1 MSAAAAADEACAPA
15 SDALRMNCDLVGC
28 SIDSEFVH
36 LAWTNTPRNQGGIGK
51 LKFPLLADVN
61 HKICQVTLH
70 AQRAFH
76 VPG

>member
-1 MSAAAAADEACAPA
+1 MRRLQRAP
-15 SDALRMNCDLVGC
+15 STDLLCMQCDLVGC

-61 HKICQVTLH
+61 HKICQVPTH
-70 AQRAFH
+70 CGACCTRA
-76 VPG
+76 G